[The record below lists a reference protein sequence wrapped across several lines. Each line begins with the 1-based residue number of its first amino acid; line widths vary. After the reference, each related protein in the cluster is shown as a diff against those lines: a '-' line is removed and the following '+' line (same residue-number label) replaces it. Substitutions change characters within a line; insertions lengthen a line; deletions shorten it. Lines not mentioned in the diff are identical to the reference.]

1 MWSSLLLL
9 GGVSL
14 SIANPIVRQDAN
26 PPYRNKTLCLD
37 KRVDDLMS
45 RMSLEDKAGQMFHGR
60 TVVVNNTF
68 DETIE
73 EFVIGKR
80 ITHYVLSGGVN
91 DVRGVANWYNKL
103 QRLAMS
109 TPLGIPSECYCFDD
123 IVTPSTPKHTDV
135 LLVTIS
141 SDPQH
146 GWTDENAVSVVAQG
160 FSRWTEPLGLAAL
173 RSPELVRQFAE
184 IAREEYVAVGIRQ
197 ALHPQVDLAT
207 EPRWGRITGT
217 MGEDANLTS
226 ALMVEYIK
234 GLQGDKIGPNS
245 VIATTKHFPGGGPM
259 EDGEDSHFPWGKN
272 QTYPGNNRDY
282 HLIPFKAAIAAG
294 TRQMMPYYSRPINTS
309 WEEVAFGFNKGVVND
324 LLKKELGF
332 DGIVVTDWGIV
343 TTRFWGLED
352 QTELERARR
361 VLEAGC
367 DIFGGETKPEL
378 IIELVNKG
386 LVSEARINESV
397 RKLMKEKFELGLFDN
412 PFVDVDKAERI
423 AGNDYFS
430 RLGNETQ
437 RRAFTLLTNKDD
449 ILPLPLSALN
459 AKFYIEGIEPEVM
472 ESRNLSV
479 VENPEDA
486 DYALLRLASP
496 FKPTTAP
503 GLPAMINNGSLEF
516 NTTEKARQAKI
527 YATLPTVVDIRLN
540 RPAAVPEVAE
550 QAVALFGSYGSS
562 HDAFLDVVF
571 GTDGW
576 GPEGRLPFDL
586 PVSQE
591 AADAQKEDVPFDVEA
606 LFKFGHGLRY
616 KDTCDNL

>member
-9 GGVSL
+9 GGVSM
-14 SIANPIVRQDAN
+14 SIANPIARQDAN

-73 EFVIGKR
+73 EFVTGKR

-91 DVRGVANWYNKL
+91 DVRGVAEWHNQLQKL
-103 QRLAMS
+103 AKS
-109 TPLGIPSECYCFDD
+109 TPLGIP
-123 IVTPSTPKHTDV
+123 I
-135 LLVTIS
+135 TIS

-146 GWTDENAVSVVAQG
+146 GWTDDNAVSVVAKG
-160 FSRWTEPLGLAAL
+160 FSRWTEPLGLAAIQ
-173 RSPELVRQFAE
+173 SPELIRTFAE
-184 IAREEYVAVGIRQ
+184 IAREEYTAVGIRQ

-226 ALMVEYIK
+226 ALLVEYIK
-234 GLQGDKIGPNS
+234 GFQGDKIGPHS
-245 VIATTKHFPGGGPM
+245 VIATTKHFPGGGTV
-259 EDGEDSHFPWGKN
+259 ELGEDSHFPWGKN
-272 QTYPGNNRDY
+272 QTYPGNNQDY
-282 HLIPFKAAIAAG
+282 HLIPFKAAISAG

-309 WEEVAFGFNKGVVND
+309 WEEVAFGFNKGVVTD
-324 LLKKELGF
+324 LLKNELGF
-332 DGIVVTDWGIV
+332 KGIVVTDWGIV

-352 QTELERARR
+352 KTELERARR

-386 LVSEARINESV
+386 LVSEARIDESV

-412 PFVDVDKAERI
+412 PFVNVERAVRI

-449 ILPLPLSALN
+449 ILPLPLTALD
-459 AKFYIEGIEPEVM
+459 AKFYIEGIEPEALKA
-472 ESRNLSV
+472 RNLTV
-479 VENPEDA
+479 VDEPEDA
-486 DYALLRLASP
+486 DYAFLRIPSP

-503 GLPAMINNGSLEF
+503 GLPQTINNGSIEF
-516 NTTEKARQAKI
+516 NSTEKARQAKI

-540 RPAAVPEVAE
+540 RAAAVPEVAE
-550 QAVALFGSYGSS
+550 QAAALFGSYGSS
-562 HDAFLDVVF
+562 PDAFLDVVF

-576 GPEGRLPFDL
+576 GPEGHLPFDL
-586 PVSQE
+586 PLSQA
-591 AADAQKEDVPFDVEA
+591 AADAAMEDVQYDTEA
-606 LFKFGHGLRY
+606 LFKFGHGLKY
-616 KDTCDNL
+616 KDTCAST

>member
-9 GGVSL
+9 GGVSM
-14 SIANPIVRQDAN
+14 SIANPIARQDAN

-73 EFVIGKR
+73 DFVTGKR

-91 DVRGVANWYNKL
+91 DVRGVAAWHNKL
-103 QRLAMS
+103 QRLALS
-109 TPLGIPSECYCFDD
+109 TPLGIP
-123 IVTPSTPKHTDV
+123 I
-135 LLVTIS
+135 TIS

-146 GWTDENAVSVVAQG
+146 GWTDDNAVSVVAKG
-160 FSRWTEPLGLAAL
+160 FSRWTEPLGLAAIQ
-173 RSPELVRQFAE
+173 SPELIRTFAE
-184 IAREEYVAVGIRQ
+184 IAREEYTAVGIRQ

-226 ALMVEYIK
+226 ALLVEYIK
-234 GLQGDKIGPNS
+234 GFQGDKIGPNS

-259 EDGEDSHFPWGKN
+259 QGGEDSHFPWGKN
-272 QTYPGNNRDY
+272 QTYPGNNQDY
-282 HLIPFKAAIAAG
+282 HLIPFKAAIKAG

-309 WEEVAFGFNKGVVND
+309 WEEVAFGFNKGVVTD
-324 LLKKELGF
+324 LLKNELGF
-332 DGIVVTDWGIV
+332 KGIVVTDWGIV

-352 QTELERARR
+352 KTELERARR

-386 LVSEARINESV
+386 LVSEARIDESV
-397 RKLMKEKFELGLFDN
+397 RKLMREKFELGLFDN
-412 PFVDVDKAERI
+412 PFVDVERAVRI

-449 ILPLPLSALN
+449 ILPLPLAALD
-459 AKFYIEGIEPEVM
+459 AKFYIEGIEPKALKA
-472 ESRNLSV
+472 RNLTV
-479 VENPEDA
+479 VDEPEDA
-486 DYALLRLASP
+486 DYAFLRIPSP

-503 GLPAMINNGSLEF
+503 GLPQTINNGSIEF
-516 NTTEKARQAKI
+516 NATEKARQAKI

-540 RPAAVPEVAE
+540 RAAAVPEVAE
-550 QAVALFGSYGSS
+550 QAAALFGSYGSS

-576 GPEGRLPFDL
+576 GPEGHLPFDL
-586 PVSQE
+586 PLSQA
-591 AADAQKEDVPFDVEA
+591 AADAAMEDVQYDTEA

-616 KDTCDNL
+616 KDTCAST

>member
-14 SIANPIVRQDAN
+14 SLANPISIRQDAN
-26 PPYRNKTLCLD
+26 PPYRNKTLCID

-73 EFVIGKR
+73 EFVTGKR

-91 DVRGVANWYNKL
+91 DVRGVANWHNKL
-103 QRLAMS
+103 QMLAMS
-109 TPLGIPSECYCFDD
+109 TPLGIP
-123 IVTPSTPKHTDV
+123 I
-135 LLVTIS
+135 TIS

-160 FSRWTEPLGLAAL
+160 FSRWTEPLGLAAI

-234 GLQGDKIGPNS
+234 GLQGEKIGPNS
-245 VIATTKHFPGGGPM
+245 
-259 EDGEDSHFPWGKN
+259 GKN
-272 QTYPGNNRDY
+272 QTYPGNNQDY

-309 WEEVAFGFNKGVVND
+309 WEEAAFGFNKGVVND

-343 TTRFWGLED
+343 TTRYWGLED

-386 LVSEARINESV
+386 LVSEARIDESV

-412 PFVDVDKAERI
+412 PFVDVDRAERI

-437 RRAFTLLTNKDD
+437 RRAFTLLTNKNDV
-449 ILPLPLSALN
+449 LPLPLSALD

-472 ESRNLSV
+472 EARNLSV
-479 VENPEDA
+479 VEKPEDA
-486 DYALLRLASP
+486 DYAFLRLASP

-527 YATLPTVVDIRLN
+527 YATLPTIVDIRLN

-586 PVSQE
+586 PVSQD

-616 KDTCDNL
+616 KDTCESS

>member
-1 MWSSLLLL
+1 MWSSLLVL

-73 EFVIGKR
+73 EFVTGKR

-91 DVRGVANWYNKL
+91 DVRGVAKWYNNL
-103 QRLAMS
+103 QRLALS
-109 TPLGIPSECYCFDD
+109 TPLGIP
-123 IVTPSTPKHTDV
+123 I
-135 LLVTIS
+135 TIS

-259 EDGEDSHFPWGKN
+259 EDGEDSHFEWGKN

-386 LVSEARINESV
+386 LISEARIDESV

-449 ILPLPLSALN
+449 VLPLPLSALD

-472 ESRNLSV
+472 EARNLTV
-479 VENPEDA
+479 VEDPEDA
-486 DYALLRLASP
+486 DYAFLRLASP

-576 GPEGRLPFDL
+576 GPEGKLPFDL
-586 PVSQE
+586 PLSQE
-591 AADAQKEDVPFDVEA
+591 AADSQMTDVPFDVEA

-616 KDTCDNL
+616 KDTCDSS

>member
-9 GGVSL
+9 GGVSM
-14 SIANPIVRQDAN
+14 SIANPIARQDAN

-73 EFVIGKR
+73 EFVTGKR

-91 DVRGVANWYNKL
+91 DVRGVAEWHNKL
-103 QRLAMS
+103 QKLALSM
-109 TPLGIPSECYCFDD
+109 PLGIP
-123 IVTPSTPKHTDV
+123 I
-135 LLVTIS
+135 TIS

-146 GWTDENAVSVVAQG
+146 GWTDDQAVSVVAKG
-160 FSRWTEPLGLAAL
+160 FSRWTEPLGLAAIQ
-173 RSPELVRQFAE
+173 SPELIRTFAE
-184 IAREEYVAVGIRQ
+184 IAREEYTAVGIRQ

-226 ALMVEYIK
+226 ALLVEYIK
-234 GLQGDKIGPNS
+234 GFQGDKIGPHS

-259 EDGEDSHFPWGKN
+259 ENGEDSHFPWGKN
-272 QTYPGNNRDY
+272 QTYPGNNQDY
-282 HLIPFKAAIAAG
+282 HLIPFKAAIKAG

-309 WEEVAFGFNKGVVND
+309 WEEVAFGFNKGVVTD
-324 LLKKELGF
+324 LLKNELGF
-332 DGIVVTDWGIV
+332 KGIVVTDWGIV

-352 QTELERARR
+352 KTELERARR

-386 LVSEARINESV
+386 LVSEARIDESV

-412 PFVDVDKAERI
+412 PFVDVERAVRI

-449 ILPLPLSALN
+449 ILPLPLAALD
-459 AKFYIEGIEPEVM
+459 AKFYIEGIEPEALKA
-472 ESRNLSV
+472 RNLTV
-479 VENPEDA
+479 VDEPEDA
-486 DYALLRLASP
+486 DYAFLRVASP

-503 GLPAMINNGSLEF
+503 GLPQTINNGSIEF
-516 NTTEKARQAKI
+516 NATEKARQAKI

-540 RPAAVPEVAE
+540 RAAAVPEVAE
-550 QAVALFGSYGSS
+550 QAAALFGSYGSS
-562 HDAFLDVVF
+562 PDAFLDVVF

-576 GPEGRLPFDL
+576 GPEGHLPFDL
-586 PVSQE
+586 PLSQA
-591 AADAQKEDVPFDVEA
+591 AADAAMEDVEYDTEA

-616 KDTCDNL
+616 KDTCAST

>member
-1 MWSSLLLL
+1 MWPSLLLL
-9 GGVSL
+9 GGVSM
-14 SIANPIVRQDAN
+14 SIANPIARQDAN

-73 EFVIGKR
+73 EFVTGKR

-91 DVRGVANWYNKL
+91 DVRGVAEWHNQLQKL
-103 QRLAMS
+103 AKS
-109 TPLGIPSECYCFDD
+109 TPLGIP
-123 IVTPSTPKHTDV
+123 I
-135 LLVTIS
+135 TIS

-146 GWTDENAVSVVAQG
+146 GWTDNNAVSVVAKG
-160 FSRWTEPLGLAAL
+160 FSRWTEPLGLAAIQ
-173 RSPELVRQFAE
+173 SPELIRTFAE
-184 IAREEYVAVGIRQ
+184 IAREEYTAVGIRQ

-226 ALMVEYIK
+226 ALLVEYIK
-234 GLQGDKIGPNS
+234 GFQGDKIGPHS
-245 VIATTKHFPGGGPM
+245 VIATTKHFPGGGAM
-259 EDGEDSHFPWGKN
+259 ADGEDSHFPWGKN
-272 QTYPGNNRDY
+272 QTYPGNNQDY

-294 TRQMMPYYSRPINTS
+294 SRQIMPYYSRPINTS
-309 WEEVAFGFNKGVVND
+309 WEEVAFGFNKGVVTD
-324 LLKKELGF
+324 LLKNELGF
-332 DGIVVTDWGIV
+332 KGIVVTDWGIV

-352 QTELERARR
+352 ETELERARR

-386 LVSEARINESV
+386 IVSEARIDESV

-412 PFVDVDKAERI
+412 PFVNVERAVRI

-449 ILPLPLSALN
+449 ILPLPLTALD
-459 AKFYIEGIEPEVM
+459 AKFYIEGIEPEALKA
-472 ESRNLSV
+472 RNLTV
-479 VENPEDA
+479 VDEPEDA
-486 DYALLRLASP
+486 DYAFLRIPSP

-503 GLPAMINNGSLEF
+503 GLPQTINNGSIEF
-516 NTTEKARQAKI
+516 NSTEKARQAKI

-540 RPAAVPEVAE
+540 RAAAVPEVAE
-550 QAVALFGSYGSS
+550 QAAALFGSYGSS
-562 HDAFLDVVF
+562 PDAFLDVVF

-576 GPEGRLPFDL
+576 EPEGHLPFDL
-586 PVSQE
+586 PVSQA
-591 AADAQKEDVPFDVEA
+591 AADAAMEDVQYDTEA

-616 KDTCDNL
+616 KDTCAST

>member
-9 GGVSL
+9 GGVSM
-14 SIANPIVRQDAN
+14 SIANPITRQDAN

-73 EFVIGKR
+73 EFVTSKR

-91 DVRGVANWYNKL
+91 DVRGVAEWHNQLQKL
-103 QRLAMS
+103 AKS
-109 TPLGIPSECYCFDD
+109 TPLGIP
-123 IVTPSTPKHTDV
+123 I
-135 LLVTIS
+135 TIS

-146 GWTDENAVSVVAQG
+146 GWVDDNSVSVVAKG
-160 FSRWTEPLGLAAL
+160 FSRWTEPLGLAAIQ
-173 RSPELVRQFAE
+173 SPELIRTFAE
-184 IAREEYVAVGIRQ
+184 IAREEYTAVGIRQ

-226 ALMVEYIK
+226 ALLVEYIK
-234 GLQGDKIGPNS
+234 GFQGDKIGPHS
-245 VIATTKHFPGGGPM
+245 
-259 EDGEDSHFPWGKN
+259 GKN
-272 QTYPGNNRDY
+272 QTYPGNNQDY

-294 TRQMMPYYSRPINTS
+294 SRQMMPYYSRPINTS
-309 WEEVAFGFNKGVVND
+309 WEEVAFGFNKGVVTD
-324 LLKKELGF
+324 LLKNELGF
-332 DGIVVTDWGIV
+332 KGIVVTDWGIV

-352 QTELERARR
+352 KTELERARR

-378 IIELVNKG
+378 IIDLVNKG
-386 LVSEARINESV
+386 LVSEARIDESV

-412 PFVDVDKAERI
+412 PFVNVERAVGI

-449 ILPLPLSALN
+449 ILPLPLTALD
-459 AKFYIEGIEPEVM
+459 AKFYIEGIEPEALKA
-472 ESRNLSV
+472 RNLTV
-479 VENPEDA
+479 VDEPEDA
-486 DYALLRLASP
+486 DYAFLRIPSP

-503 GLPAMINNGSLEF
+503 GLPQTINNGSIEF
-516 NTTEKARQAKI
+516 NSTEKARQAKI

-540 RPAAVPEVAE
+540 RAAAVPEVAE
-550 QAVALFGSYGSS
+550 QAAALFGSYGSS
-562 HDAFLDVVF
+562 PDAFLDVVF

-576 GPEGRLPFDL
+576 GPEGHLPFDL
-586 PVSQE
+586 PLSQA
-591 AADAQKEDVPFDVEA
+591 AADAAMEDVQYDTEA

-616 KDTCDNL
+616 KDTCAST

>member
-14 SIANPIVRQDAN
+14 SIANPIVRQEAN

-73 EFVIGKR
+73 EFVTGKR

-109 TPLGIPSECYCFDD
+109 TPLGIPSEYYCV
-123 IVTPSTPKHTDV
+123 VTPSTPKHTDD

-259 EDGEDSHFPWGKN
+259 EDGEDSHFEWGKN

-386 LVSEARINESV
+386 LISEARIDESV

-437 RRAFTLLTNKDD
+437 RRAFTLLTNKNGV
-449 ILPLPLSALN
+449 LPLPLSALN

-486 DYALLRLASP
+486 DYAFLRLASP

-616 KDTCDNL
+616 KDTCDST

>member
-73 EFVIGKR
+73 EFVTGKR

-103 QRLAMS
+103 QRLSLS
-109 TPLGIPSECYCFDD
+109 TPLGIPSEYYCFDD
-123 IVTPSTPKHTDV
+123 IVTPSTPKHTDD

-272 QTYPGNNRDY
+272 QTYPGDNRDY

-386 LVSEARINESV
+386 LISEARIDESV

-449 ILPLPLSALN
+449 VLPLPLSALN

-486 DYALLRLASP
+486 DYAFLRLASP

-591 AADAQKEDVPFDVEA
+591 AANSQKEDVEFDVEA

-616 KDTCDNL
+616 KDTCDSS

>member
-14 SIANPIVRQDAN
+14 SIANPIVRQDPN

-68 DETIE
+68 DATIE
-73 EFVIGKR
+73 GFVTGKR

-103 QRLAMS
+103 QQLALSM
-109 TPLGIPSECYCFDD
+109 PLGIP
-123 IVTPSTPKHTDV
+123 I
-135 LLVTIS
+135 TIS

-146 GWTDENAVSVVAQG
+146 GWTDENAVSVVAHS

-173 RSPELVRQFAE
+173 RNPELVRQFAE

-207 EPRWGRITGT
+207 EPRWGRISGT

-245 VIATTKHFPGGGPM
+245 
-259 EDGEDSHFPWGKN
+259 GKN
-272 QTYPGNNRDY
+272 QTYPGDNRDY
-282 HLIPFKAAIAAG
+282 HLIPFKAAIKAG

-343 TTRFWGLED
+343 TDRAWGLED
-352 QTELERARR
+352 KTELERARR

-378 IIELVNKG
+378 IIELVKKG
-386 LVSEARINESV
+386 LIPESRIDESV

-412 PFVDVDKAERI
+412 PFVDVEKAARI

-437 RRAFTLLTNKDD
+437 RRAFTLLSNKDD
-449 ILPLPLSALN
+449 TLPLPLSALK

-479 VENPEDA
+479 VEKPEDA
-486 DYALLRLASP
+486 DYAFLRLASP

-503 GLPAMINNGSLEF
+503 GLPSMINNGSIEF
-516 NTTEKARQAKI
+516 NATEKARQAKI

-550 QAVALFGSYGSS
+550 KAVALFGSYGSS

-576 GPEGRLPFDL
+576 SPEGRLPFDL
-586 PVSQE
+586 PASQA

-616 KDTCDNL
+616 KDTCESS

>member
-73 EFVIGKR
+73 EFVTGKR

-109 TPLGIPSECYCFDD
+109 TPLGIPSEYYCFDD
-123 IVTPSTPKHTDV
+123 IVTPSIPKHTDD

-386 LVSEARINESV
+386 LISEARIDESV

-449 ILPLPLSALN
+449 VLPLPLSALN

-486 DYALLRLASP
+486 DYAFLRLASP

-571 GTDGW
+571 GIDGW

-616 KDTCDNL
+616 KDTCDSS

>member
-14 SIANPIVRQDAN
+14 SIANPIARQDAN

-73 EFVIGKR
+73 EFVTGKR

-109 TPLGIPSECYCFDD
+109 TSLGIPSEYYCFDD
-123 IVTPSTPKHTDV
+123 IVTPSTPKHIDDSV
-135 LLVTIS
+135 VTIS

-259 EDGEDSHFPWGKN
+259 EDGEDSHFEWGKN

-386 LVSEARINESV
+386 LISEARIDESV
-397 RKLMKEKFELGLFDN
+397 RKLMKEKFELGLFDD
-412 PFVDVDKAERI
+412 PFVDVDKAERL

-449 ILPLPLSALN
+449 VLPLPLSALS
-459 AKFYIEGIEPEVM
+459 AKFYIEGIEPEAM
-472 ESRNLSV
+472 KARNLSV

-486 DYALLRLASP
+486 DYAFLRLASP

-527 YATLPTVVDIRLN
+527 YAMLPTVVDIRLN

-616 KDTCDNL
+616 KDTCDST

>member
-9 GGVSL
+9 GGVSM
-14 SIANPIVRQDAN
+14 SIANPIARQDAN

-73 EFVIGKR
+73 GFVTGKR

-91 DVRGVANWYNKL
+91 DVRGVAAWHNKL
-103 QRLAMS
+103 QRLALS
-109 TPLGIPSECYCFDD
+109 TPLGIP
-123 IVTPSTPKHTDV
+123 I
-135 LLVTIS
+135 TIS

-146 GWTDENAVSVVAQG
+146 GWTDNNAVSVVAKG
-160 FSRWTEPLGLAAL
+160 FSRWTEPLGLAAIQ
-173 RSPELVRQFAE
+173 SPELIRTFAE
-184 IAREEYVAVGIRQ
+184 IAREEYTAVGIRQ

-226 ALMVEYIK
+226 ALLVEYIK
-234 GLQGDKIGPNS
+234 GFQGDKIGPNS
-245 VIATTKHFPGGGPM
+245 VIATTKHFPGGGAM
-259 EDGEDSHFPWGKN
+259 ENGEDSHFPWGKN
-272 QTYPGNNRDY
+272 QTYPGNNQDY
-282 HLIPFKAAIAAG
+282 HLIPFKAAIKAG

-309 WEEVAFGFNKGVVND
+309 WEEVAFGFNKGVVTD
-324 LLKKELGF
+324 LLKNELGF
-332 DGIVVTDWGIV
+332 KGIVVTDWGIV

-352 QTELERARR
+352 KTELERARR

-386 LVSEARINESV
+386 LVSEARIDESV
-397 RKLMKEKFELGLFDN
+397 RKLMREKFELGLFDN
-412 PFVDVDKAERI
+412 PFVDVERAVRI

-449 ILPLPLSALN
+449 ILPLPLAALD
-459 AKFYIEGIEPEVM
+459 AKFYIEGIEPEALKA
-472 ESRNLSV
+472 RNLTV
-479 VENPEDA
+479 VDEPEDA
-486 DYALLRLASP
+486 DYAFLRIASP

-503 GLPAMINNGSLEF
+503 GLPQTINNGSIEF
-516 NTTEKARQAKI
+516 NVTEKARQAKI

-540 RPAAVPEVAE
+540 RAAAVPEVAE
-550 QAVALFGSYGSS
+550 QAAALFGSYGSS
-562 HDAFLDVVF
+562 PDAFLDVVF

-576 GPEGRLPFDL
+576 GPEGHLPFDL
-586 PVSQE
+586 PLSQA
-591 AADAQKEDVPFDVEA
+591 AADAAMEDVQYDTEA

-616 KDTCDNL
+616 KDTCAST

>member
-1 MWSSLLLL
+1 M
-9 GGVSL
+9 
-14 SIANPIVRQDAN
+14 SIANPIARQDPN

-73 EFVIGKR
+73 EFVTGKR

-91 DVRGVANWYNKL
+91 DVRGVAAWHNKL
-103 QRLAMS
+103 QRLALS
-109 TPLGIPSECYCFDD
+109 TPLGIP
-123 IVTPSTPKHTDV
+123 I
-135 LLVTIS
+135 TIS

-146 GWTDENAVSVVAQG
+146 GWTDNNAVSVVAKG
-160 FSRWTEPLGLAAL
+160 FSRWTEPLGLAAIQ
-173 RSPELVRQFAE
+173 SPELIRTFAE
-184 IAREEYVAVGIRQ
+184 IAREEYTAVGIRQ

-226 ALMVEYIK
+226 ALLVEYIK
-234 GLQGDKIGPNS
+234 GFQGDKIGPNS
-245 VIATTKHFPGGGPM
+245 VIATTKHFPGGGSM
-259 EDGEDSHFPWGKN
+259 ENGEDSHFPWGKN
-272 QTYPGNNRDY
+272 QTYPGNNQDY
-282 HLIPFKAAIAAG
+282 HLIPFRAAIAAG

-309 WEEVAFGFNKGVVND
+309 WEEVAFGFNKGVVTD
-324 LLKKELGF
+324 LLKNELGF
-332 DGIVVTDWGIV
+332 KGIVVTDWGIV

-352 QTELERARR
+352 KTELERARR

-397 RKLMKEKFELGLFDN
+397 RKLMREKFELGLFDN
-412 PFVDVDKAERI
+412 PFVDVERAVRI

-449 ILPLPLSALN
+449 ILPLPLAALD
-459 AKFYIEGIEPEVM
+459 AKFYIEGIEPEALKA
-472 ESRNLSV
+472 RNLTV
-479 VENPEDA
+479 VDEPEDA
-486 DYALLRLASP
+486 DYAFLRIASP

-503 GLPAMINNGSLEF
+503 GLPQTINNGSIEF

-540 RPAAVPEVAE
+540 RAAAVPEVAE
-550 QAVALFGSYGSS
+550 QAAALFGSYGSS
-562 HDAFLDVVF
+562 PDAFLDVVF

-576 GPEGRLPFDL
+576 GPEGHLPFDL
-586 PVSQE
+586 PLSQA
-591 AADAQKEDVPFDVEA
+591 AADAAMEDVQYDTEA

-616 KDTCDNL
+616 KDTCAST

>member
-9 GGVSL
+9 GGVSM
-14 SIANPIVRQDAN
+14 SIANPIARQDPN

-73 EFVIGKR
+73 EFVTGKR

-91 DVRGVANWYNKL
+91 DVRGVAAWHNKL
-103 QRLAMS
+103 QRLALS
-109 TPLGIPSECYCFDD
+109 TPLGIP
-123 IVTPSTPKHTDV
+123 I
-135 LLVTIS
+135 TIS

-146 GWTDENAVSVVAQG
+146 GWTDNNAVSVVAKG
-160 FSRWTEPLGLAAL
+160 FSRWTEPLGLAAIQ
-173 RSPELVRQFAE
+173 SPELIRTFAE
-184 IAREEYVAVGIRQ
+184 IAREEYTAVGIRQ

-226 ALMVEYIK
+226 ALLVEYIK
-234 GLQGDKIGPNS
+234 GFQGDKIGPNS
-245 VIATTKHFPGGGPM
+245 VIATTKHFPGGGAM
-259 EDGEDSHFPWGKN
+259 ENGEDSHFPWGKN
-272 QTYPGNNRDY
+272 QTYPGNNQDY
-282 HLIPFKAAIAAG
+282 HLIPFKAAIKAG

-309 WEEVAFGFNKGVVND
+309 WEEVAFGFNKGVVTD
-324 LLKKELGF
+324 LLKNELGF
-332 DGIVVTDWGIV
+332 KGIVVTDWGIV

-352 QTELERARR
+352 KTELERARR

-386 LVSEARINESV
+386 LVSEARIDESV
-397 RKLMKEKFELGLFDN
+397 RKLMREKFELGLFDN
-412 PFVDVDKAERI
+412 PFVDVERAVRI

-449 ILPLPLSALN
+449 ILPLPLAALD
-459 AKFYIEGIEPEVM
+459 AKFYIEGIEPEALKA
-472 ESRNLSV
+472 RNLTV
-479 VENPEDA
+479 VDEPEDA
-486 DYALLRLASP
+486 DYAFLRIASP

-503 GLPAMINNGSLEF
+503 GLPQTINNGSIEF
-516 NTTEKARQAKI
+516 NVTEKARQAKI

-540 RPAAVPEVAE
+540 RAAAVPEVAE
-550 QAVALFGSYGSS
+550 QAAALFGSYGSS
-562 HDAFLDVVF
+562 PDAFLDVVF

-576 GPEGRLPFDL
+576 GPEGHLPFDL
-586 PVSQE
+586 PLSQA
-591 AADAQKEDVPFDVEA
+591 AADAAMEDVQYDTEA

-616 KDTCDNL
+616 KDTCAST